1 MKSSNVRKK
10 DSKFGLFRLT
20 PLSKQILELI
30 GAGKTASEVG
40 KLLGCSKSTVSY
52 HVNRF
57 EKHNLLQLRFR
68 DASKY
73 YGLASFGSKVL
84 TRSEGL
90 VEVPVVLED
99 YPVKFSI
106 IEVEKSRLDWV
117 KLGKPRNWIKLGV
130 KIGKIRVEKNAGKS
144 IIIHSGQIRGFDVN
158 NLLVEAGGIIQN
170 VKSVLEKNFGMV
182 LSVTGVPLHEPIVR
196 FFTPEA
202 KELNKHG
209 TVVVEGI
216 GSLDHSPPENFA
228 HLEYRGLVNIKN
240 YVLMPIRVAKI
251 EQKIDFLEKN
261 LESLTN
267 SLEHVVGPLSKL
279 VNIME
284 LKVVEI
290 EENKRGKFESYI
302 R

>member
-10 DSKFGLFRLT
+10 DRRFELFRLT
-20 PLSKQILELI
+20 LLSKQILEVI
-30 GAGKTASEVG
+30 GAGKTAAEVV

-68 DASKY
+68 DVSKH
-73 YGLASFGSKVL
+73 YGITSFDSKVL
-84 TRSEGL
+84 TRSEDL
-90 VEVPVVLED
+90 VKVPVVLED
-99 YPVKFSI
+99 YSFKFSI
-106 IEVEKSRLDWV
+106 IEAEKCSLD
-117 KLGKPRNWIKLGV
+117 WIKLGV
-130 KIGKIRVEKNAGKS
+130 KIGKIRVEKNGDKS
-144 IIIHSGQIRGFDVN
+144 IIIRSGQIRGFDAS

-170 VKSVLEKNFGMV
+170 VKSVLEKKFGMV

-202 KELNKHG
+202 KELNKCG
-209 TVVVEGI
+209 TVVVDGI
-216 GSLDHSPPENFA
+216 GSLDHSPPENLS

-240 YVLMPIRVAKI
+240 YLLMPIRVARI
-251 EQKIDFLEKN
+251 EQKVDSLEKS

-284 LKVVEI
+284 SKVVEI